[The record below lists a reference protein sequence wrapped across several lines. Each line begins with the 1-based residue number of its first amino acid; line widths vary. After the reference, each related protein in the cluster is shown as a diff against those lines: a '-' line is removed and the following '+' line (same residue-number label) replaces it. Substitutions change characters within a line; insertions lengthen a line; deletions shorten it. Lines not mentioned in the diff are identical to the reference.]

1 MSRLIH
7 LKTEIKLDISP
18 LKPPYLDII
27 KEVPSLITD
36 TLRKIWPDTYFSD
49 LDVEEYI
56 PIITE
61 LWIKNYIDSTI
72 TKEALDKIK
81 QANPPQKLKIYLVFN
96 LLDND
101 DNLII
106 TESDLDKDSSKSP
119 LFRAY
124 LPTDDLW
131 DTYIYDI
138 KTKKFESL
146 EIIEP
151 SYIGE
156 IKQSLSEKEKMD
168 LDELLLQSYGF
179 HNKLLGILPRKIRLY
194 TAQPEER
201 INEWNTKRIIPKGMY
216 FTDKLQRAEYY
227 FNPEEHDVIVYYN
240 IPEDKV
246 VLISEFGGAK
256 EYVSIENIKI
266 K

>member
-1 MSRLIH
+1 MTRLIH
-7 LKTEIKLDISP
+7 LKTEMKIDISP
-18 LKPPYLDII
+18 IKPPYLDII
-27 KEVPSLITD
+27 KETKDTIKNIGD
-36 TLRKIWPDTYFSD
+36 TLREIWPDTYFAD

-56 PIITE
+56 PIVTE
-61 LWIKNYIDSTI
+61 LWIKNYIDSPI
-72 TKEALDKIK
+72 TKEALDKTEK
-81 QANPPQKLKIYLVFN
+81 ANPPQKLKIYLVFN
-96 LLDND
+96 LLDDD

-106 TESDLDKDSSKSP
+106 TESESSKSP

-151 SYIGE
+151 SYIEE

-179 HNKLLGILPRKIRLY
+179 HNRLLGILPRKIRLF

-201 INEWNTKRIIPKGMY
+201 INEWNTKKIIPKGVY
-216 FTDKLQRAEYY
+216 LTNKLQRAEYY

-246 VLISEFGGAK
+246 VLTSDFGGAK